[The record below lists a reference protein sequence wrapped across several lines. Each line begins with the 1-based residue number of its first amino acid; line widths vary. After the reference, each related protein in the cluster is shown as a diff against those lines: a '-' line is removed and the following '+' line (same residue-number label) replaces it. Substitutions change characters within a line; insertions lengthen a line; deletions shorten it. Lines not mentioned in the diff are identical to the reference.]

1 MSDNHKLPLVALIS
15 GSGTNLQAIID
26 GAVGDLPVEI
36 RAVISNRPD
45 VHGLTRADNAN
56 IPTRVLNHKAFPDR
70 ESYDQALI
78 ELIDEYQPE
87 LVVLAGFM
95 RILTPGFVRHYA
107 GRMFNIHPSLLPKFR
122 GLNTHQQAL
131 DEGETLHGASVHFV
145 TEELDGGPLI
155 VQAQVPVQDG
165 DDARTLAN
173 RVLQR
178 EHLIYPLAIRWFAQ
192 QRLWLAGNGQV
203 YLDDQPLQQPVL
215 FTPDQEIA

>member
-45 VHGLTRADNAN
+45 VYGLTRADNAN

-192 QRLWLAGNGQV
+192 QRLWLAGNDQV

>member
-15 GSGTNLQAIID
+15 GGGTNLQAIID

-36 RAVISNRPD
+36 RAVISSRPD
-45 VHGLTRADNAN
+45 VYGLTRAENAG
-56 IPTRVLNHKAFPDR
+56 IPIRVLNHKTFSDR

-165 DDARTLAN
+165 DDARTLAD

-192 QRLWLAGNGQV
+192 QRLRLAENGQV
-203 YLDDQPLQQPVL
+203 YLDDRPLLQPVL
-215 FTPDQEIA
+215 FTPGQEIA